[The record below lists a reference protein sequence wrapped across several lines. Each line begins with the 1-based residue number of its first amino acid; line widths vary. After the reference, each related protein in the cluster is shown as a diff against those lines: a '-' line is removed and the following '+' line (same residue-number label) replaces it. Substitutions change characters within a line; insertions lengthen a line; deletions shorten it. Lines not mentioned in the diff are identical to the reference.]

1 MITIGL
7 LLPRSTYYT
16 GISFDIFEGMKSS
29 LEAHQPGKFRIVT
42 ENIGFGTDKQQCYRG
57 AEQLIMHH
65 DAKIVF
71 AYISHRIAQILRPL
85 FAAANRVLIVL
96 DSGANL
102 PQEWPVSA
110 NIFYHS
116 LHNGLGSMLSSKMAA
131 DDGFKLAGITTGY
144 YDGGYLHTF
153 AAYSGFS
160 QTGGQICFNH
170 ATGYTRE
177 DFSMKPL
184 VEKLQENPES
194 AIIAL
199 FSGDYLQWFF
209 NELNREFPDSN
220 LPIYLSPFA
229 LEESMLNEAEFIGN
243 RTKGIA
249 AWSKNIDSDSNR
261 TFIETIDDSGRTPN
275 LFSLLGWEAGLIIH
289 SLAEREV
296 NLNKMSETT
305 EQLKT
310 LDFTSP
316 RGRVSFHASTNY
328 SIAPLYRI
336 HLEQGENNRCELVID
351 ETIEDTSAAF
361 EELIALP
368 LDNAVSGWFNSY
380 TCI

>member
-16 GISFDIFEGMKSS
+16 GISFDIFEGMKAS
-29 LEAHQPGKFRIVT
+29 LEAHQRDKYRIVT

-57 AEQLIMHH
+57 AEQLLMHH

-71 AYISHRIAQILRPL
+71 AYVSHRIAQILRPL
-85 FAAANRVLIVL
+85 FTAANRLLIVL

-102 PQEWPVSA
+102 PQEWPSSS

-116 LHNGLGSMLSSKMAA
+116 LHNGLGSMLSAKMAA
-131 DDGFKLAGITTGY
+131 KDGFKLAGITTGY

-160 QTGGQICFNH
+160 KAGGEICFNH

-184 VEKLQENPES
+184 GEKLEENPGS
-194 AIIAL
+194 AVIAL
-199 FSGDYLQWFF
+199 FSGDYVQWFF
-209 NELNREFPDSN
+209 QELNRELPGKN
-220 LPIYLSPFA
+220 LPVYLSPFA
-229 LEESMLNEAEFIGN
+229 LEESMLDDAEFIGSH
-243 RTKGIA
+243 TKGIA
-249 AWSKNIDSDSNR
+249 AWSKKIPSETNQ
-261 TFIETIDDSGRTPN
+261 TFIQTMEHVGRTAN
-275 LFSLLGWEAGLIIH
+275 LFSLLGWEAGLIVH
-289 SLAEREV
+289 SLTEKEV
-296 NLNKMSETT
+296 NLNNARETA
-305 EQLKT
+305 EQLKR
-310 LDFTSP
+310 LQFMSP
-316 RGRVSFHASTNY
+316 RGKVSFQASTNY
-328 SIAPLYRI
+328 SHAPLYKV
-336 HLEQGENNRCELVID
+336 HLEAGNSNQCELVID
-351 ETIEDTSAAF
+351 EIIEDSLSDF
-361 EELIALP
+361 EELISLP